1 MITVF
6 TPTYNRA
13 YRLSGLYESLKRQTC
28 MDFEWILVD
37 DGSQD
42 NTRELV
48 SGWMKDHNPFPVRY
62 FYKENG
68 GKHTAINLG
77 VEKANTD
84 WFFIVDSDD
93 HLTDDAVQKIHEW
106 VKGVDDPQ
114 IAAVS
119 GTKMYPDGKTIG
131 ECDVPDGTYVDVKN
145 NERKKYHLMGDKA
158 EVYRTDILR
167 QYPFP
172 VFQGERFLSEGAVW
186 TAIARDG
193 YKIRWYAHPIMVC
206 EYLQD
211 GLTAHVADLTLRNFE
226 GFTYVTRVDLQAYS
240 GLEWLRILCGYI
252 NKAKKKG
259 MGHSEIG
266 KRLSVN
272 RYIIEMLIPLCALWT
287 FLKKAGNVY
296 EDWNYLGF

>member
-6 TPTYNRA
+6 TPAYNRA
-13 YRLSGLYESLKRQTC
+13 YRLPVLYESLKRQTC
-28 MDFEWILVD
+28 TGFEWILVD

-42 NTRELV
+42 DTRELV
-48 SGWMKDHNPFPVRY
+48 SGWMKEENPFPIRY

-77 VEKANTD
+77 VEQAQTD

-119 GTKMYPDGKTIG
+119 GTKVFPDGKTIG
-131 ECDVPDGTYVDVKN
+131 QCGVLDDSYIDAKN
-145 NERKKYHLMGDKA
+145 TERKKYHLVGDKA
-158 EVYRTDILR
+158 EAYRTDILR

-193 YKIRWYAHPIMVC
+193 YKIRWYSHPIMVC

-226 GFTYVTRVDLQAYS
+226 GFTYVTRVDLQTYS
-240 GLEWLRILCGYI
+240 GLVRLRILCRYI
-252 NKAKKKG
+252 NKARKKG
-259 MGHSEIG
+259 LCSTEITE
-266 KRLSVN
+266 RLSVSKQ
-272 RYIIEMLIPLCALWT
+272 LVDVCCVLVW
-287 FLKKAGNVY
+287 LKNMVKKGK
-296 EDWNYLGF
+296 

>member
-6 TPTYNRA
+6 TPSYNRA
-13 YRLSGLYESLKRQTC
+13 YRLPALYASLQKQTC

-48 SGWMKDHNPFPVRY
+48 SGWLQEKNPFPIRY

-68 GKHTAINLG
+68 GKHTAVNLG
-77 VEKANTD
+77 VEKANSD

-93 HLTDDAVQKIHEW
+93 HVTEDAVEKIHEW
-106 VKGVDDPQ
+106 VQGVDSPM

-119 GTKMYPDGKTIG
+119 GTKIFPDGKTIG
-131 ECDVPDGTYVDVKN
+131 QCGVSDSSYIDAKN
-145 NERKKYHLMGDKA
+145 TQRRKYHLEGDKA

-172 VFQGERFLSEGAVW
+172 VFPGERFLAEGAVW

-193 YKIRWYAHPIMVC
+193 YQIRWYSHPIVVC

-211 GLTAHVADLTLRNFE
+211 GLTAHAADLVLQNFE
-226 GFTYVTRVDLQAYS
+226 GYTYNTRIDLQTFT
-240 GLEWLRILCGYI
+240 GLDRLRFLCRYI
-252 NKAKKKG
+252 RKAQKKG
-259 MGHSEIG
+259 LNPDQIARKVEVSKCLVTICSIFVWVKNAVSKGM
-266 KRLSVN
+266 
-272 RYIIEMLIPLCALWT
+272 
-287 FLKKAGNVY
+287 
-296 EDWNYLGF
+296 